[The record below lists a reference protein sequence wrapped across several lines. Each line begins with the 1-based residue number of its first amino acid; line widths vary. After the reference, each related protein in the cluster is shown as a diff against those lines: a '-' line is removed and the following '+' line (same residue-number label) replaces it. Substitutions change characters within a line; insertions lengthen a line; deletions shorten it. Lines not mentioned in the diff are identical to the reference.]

1 MKNLISI
8 CSPALMLVAL
18 GMPAFAQEQSGI
30 DLQFRARTGYGM
42 DSKDNLTHRT
52 IGMGLELGYT
62 TSIGRFAAELG
73 FQYKPG
79 DQYVHDWSSA
89 PKLDGIELRPE
100 LSGDNRQT
108 SLQGLTFRATYEYN
122 LGNASIIRGGVQV
135 GGAKFRQDVRANV
148 GYRNPSVYGTANIT
162 DAYAGNFTQSELAP
176 SPFIGFG
183 YRIGRNS
190 AFEVNLLGLSY
201 KAIDYVHVAGTGTTA
216 NGGTNNPGFNNS
228 LDYFEENSRMIP
240 HIEIAYVFRF

>member
-1 MKNLISI
+1 MKNLIRT
-8 CSPALMLVAL
+8 CSPALMAIVL
-18 GMPAFAQEQSGI
+18 GMPAFAQEQTGV
-30 DLQFRARTGYGM
+30 DLQFRARTGYGL

-52 IGMGLELGYT
+52 IGLGLELGYT
-62 TSIGRFAAELG
+62 TSIGRFAGEVG

-79 DQYVHDWSSA
+79 DQYAYDWRSA
-89 PKLDGIELRPE
+89 PKLEGIELQPA
-100 LSGDNRQT
+100 LCGDNRQT
-108 SLQGLTFRATYEYN
+108 SLQGLTFRATYEYD
-122 LGNASIIRGGVQV
+122 LSGGSMIRGGIQV

-148 GYRNPSVYGTANIT
+148 AYKNPSVYGTANIT
-162 DAYAGNFTQSELAP
+162 DAYAGNFTQSEVAL

-183 YRIGRNS
+183 YRMGRNS

-201 KAIDYVHVAGTGTTA
+201 KAIDYVHVAGTGNTA

-228 LDYFEENSRMIP
+228 KDYFEKNSRMVP